1 MKNHM
6 INFRP
11 WLRLRNWYW
20 VKTKPRLF
28 LLEKAMTATE
38 NGLTKELANQLAKAA
53 LRKSTAS
60 VANLHRVSS
69 SSQEPRKL
77 GPD

>member
-1 MKNHM
+1 MKEHTV
-6 INFRP
+6 NFIY

-20 VKTKPRLF
+20 VKTKPRMF

-53 LRKSTAS
+53 LKKSAAS
-60 VANLHRVSS
+60 GIKPS
-69 SSQEPRKL
+69 
-77 GPD
+77 

>member
-1 MKNHM
+1 MKNHT
-6 INFRP
+6 IKFSY

-28 LLEKAMTATE
+28 LLEKVMTATE

-53 LRKSTAS
+53 LKKSAGEIKPS
-60 VANLHRVSS
+60 
-69 SSQEPRKL
+69 
-77 GPD
+77 